1 MSSSMDRKPIAPPN
15 DRRARDAA
23 VMVGVGIILLFAVVG
38 VVSAGI
44 FVGGRVTS
52 KSASPRSTPPASTGN
67 PVAAQ
72 DLARARAQATQ
83 IVQAAQQSSKTLV
96 ARQTANAKKQAA
108 AILAAARKQAASI
121 TASASAAPP
130 PASSAP
136 VSSGSTGVYSAGSS
150 TSGSTTGTSGS
161 TSSGYGSTGP
171 TTAAGTPPS
180 ATVNLNNLPASW
192 LVVAYNATFGSG
204 PGSAGSI
211 TVTNRSSKTFSGT
224 AQVTYSS
231 GGTASAPFAGLA
243 PGQTL
248 VLPLNGRVYPG
259 GGYSIQ
265 VVNPH

>member
-23 VMVGVGIILLFAVVG
+23 VMVGIGIILLFAVVG

-52 KSASPRSTPPASTGN
+52 KSASPKSTPRASTGN

-96 ARQTANAKKQAA
+96 ARQTASARKQAA

-130 PASSAP
+130 AASSAP
-136 VSSGSTGVYSAGSS
+136 VSSGSTGAFSAGS
-150 TSGSTTGTSGS
+150 TSGSTTGTTGS
-161 TSSGYGSTGP
+161 TSSGFGSTGP

-180 ATVNLNNLPASW
+180 AMVNLNNLPATW

-211 TVTNRSSKTFSGT
+211 TVTNRSGKTFSGT
-224 AQVTYSS
+224 AQVTYSG